1 MNWAGVFVVWGVSR
15 CIGVLGA
22 GIVPGIQIGEYS
34 IVLHSMNEI
43 SAHKKLKLTVAAIPR
58 VDMARFPPAISSSDL
73 IRRDTAPSPTPPH
86 PPLSRPRPE
95 VKNFPVCLHPLL
107 VSAAPEIV
115 LIEEHYY
122 PPINSSFPFHQAVM
136 TAQQRYWPLE
146 KAKPPKRPKR

>member
-1 MNWAGVFVVWGVSR
+1 MCRSVVSVSLGKHGWRGLVVEWDELGWSFVVWGVSR

-43 SAHKKLKLTVAAIPR
+43 SAHKKLKLTVAALPR

-86 PPLSRPRPE
+86 PP
-95 VKNFPVCLHPLL
+95 
-107 VSAAPEIV
+107 
-115 LIEEHYY
+115 
-122 PPINSSFPFHQAVM
+122 SSP
-136 TAQQRYWPLE
+136 T
-146 KAKPPKRPKR
+146 